1 MKTILIFLTTL
12 FISFSIYAEKLTI
25 YTYDSF
31 VSEWGPGPIIE
42 KIFEEKHNADV
53 EIPFIKGD
61 RTSAWAQYT
70 IKCADRAVLQHKLSK
85 NNIPVAVHYPL
96 PLNKQPAVA
105 DMEVK
110 TEVGDLLSNQVLSIP
125 MHAYMSEATA
135 DKIIE
140 AIVNDF

>member
-1 MKTILIFLTTL
+1 MQAAILLPKLSVLDYEINQRNTLAARYSNFL
-12 FISFSIYAEKLTI
+12 
-25 YTYDSF
+25 
-31 VSEWGPGPIIE
+31 
-42 KIFEEKHNADV
+42 KHNADV

-105 DMEVK
+105 DMAVK

-125 MHAYMSEATA
+125 MHAYMN
-135 DKIIE
+135 KY
-140 AIVNDF
+140 